1 MLDRE
6 DLQAIAQL
14 ISESESRTQS
24 LIGEQLRTIHE
35 DITNMK
41 QDMAE
46 MKQDIADL
54 KESVQEVRDSTN
66 YIADWVEGLESAF
79 NKHKAKPTH

>member
-14 ISESESRTQS
+14 ISE
-24 LIGEQLRTIHE
+24 QLRPIQQ
-35 DITNMK
+35 DITT
-41 QDMAE
+41 

>member
-14 ISESESRTQS
+14 ISESEARTQA
-24 LIGEQLRTIHE
+24 LISEQLRPIRE
-35 DITNMK
+35 DIAT
-41 QDMAE
+41 